1 MISQKCEIDG
11 RCRSC
16 TSRWCLSSFSALS
29 LVPSSVAFVVT
40 PSVLASSIL
49 VLSVLGSSVLRSS
62 VLGSSVLGSSVLG
75 SSVLGSSVLASS
87 VLASSVL
94 RSSRLTAKFLRNL
107 PVAVVVDPRCSLS
120 GSVRCQGNLEWTSP
134 ASGVPVLPSL
144 VLYHH
149 LSCQVGSHGVVWKLD
164 FTCR

>member
-1 MISQKCEIDG
+1 MISQKCEMRLKLDSL
-11 RCRSC
+11 CRSC

-75 SSVLGSSVLASS
+75 SSVLASF

-144 VLYHH
+144 VLHHH
-149 LSCQVGSHGVVWKLD
+149 LSCQVGSHGLVWKLD